1 VWSFRGCCSLLSKK
15 EKQKKKKKTR
25 EAVSLTILERE
36 QFAYLWCTKSVSA
49 VLEIDLRSSLPVQAR
64 TPVTQVSSAC
74 AFHLRQVCNGVIS
87 HGTAIQSKASIF
99 NAQLKTSQAPVRTNK
114 HGRHTAAATDPL
126 FKPSED
132 LHAENEKE
140 TDHHFYWHEN

>member
-1 VWSFRGCCSLLSKK
+1 MWSFRGCCSLLSKK
-15 EKQKKKKKTR
+15 KKKTR
-25 EAVSLTILERE
+25 EAVSLKFLERE
-36 QFAYLWCTKSVSA
+36 QFAYLWCTKSFSA
-49 VLEIDLRSSLPVQAR
+49 VLKIDLRSSLPVQAR

-87 HGTAIQSKASIF
+87 HGTASQISKASIF
-99 NAQLKTSQAPVRTNK
+99 NAQLKTSQVPVRTNK